1 MKPPKFEYAA
11 PDTVAQA
18 LRLLAEGGRDAR
30 LLAGGQSLVPAMN
43 FRLARPSL
51 LIDLARVPGLRSLR
65 QESDG
70 SLVAG
75 AMTRHRDF
83 EFSALVR
90 DRLPL
95 ASAAMPAVAH
105 MAIRSRGTIGGSL
118 AHADPAGDW
127 PALCLASNAQFT
139 LRSVKGS
146 RSVAATDFGRG
157 VFESAL
163 NEGEMLTEVRFPAWK
178 KTQRYGLQKMSRR
191 QGDFAIVGAVVTADT
206 IDGQCSSLRIVS
218 YGASDCAQLVGEASA
233 LLEGRVPTEALV
245 DEASRAAG
253 SAVPTR
259 SDLHASAAYRRELIE
274 ALTRRALR
282 QAFVLH

>member
-18 LRLLAEGGRDAR
+18 LGLLAEGGRDAR

-95 ASAAMPAVAH
+95 ASAAMPA
-105 MAIRSRGTIGGSL
+105 M
-118 AHADPAGDW
+118 
-127 PALCLASNAQFT
+127 
-139 LRSVKGS
+139 
-146 RSVAATDFGRG
+146 
-157 VFESAL
+157 
-163 NEGEMLTEVRFPAWK
+163 
-178 KTQRYGLQKMSRR
+178 
-191 QGDFAIVGAVVTADT
+191 
-206 IDGQCSSLRIVS
+206 
-218 YGASDCAQLVGEASA
+218 
-233 LLEGRVPTEALV
+233 
-245 DEASRAAG
+245 
-253 SAVPTR
+253 PTR
-259 SDLHASAAYRRELIE
+259 PIIR
-274 ALTRRALR
+274 
-282 QAFVLH
+282 